1 MKTIVVL
8 GGTGFVGQQIV
19 RALSEQMVEIIPI
32 VRLGKERN
40 LPLEVIYKKII
51 VTKDINQE
59 DINWWA
65 ENLRGVDC
73 VINAAWITEPGKY
86 LQSEINID
94 FMISSIVLAKGMA
107 SAGVNRYVG
116 LGTCAEYD
124 QSYRILSIDVP
135 LKPTNLYAASKV
147 ATFQILSQLF
157 KTQNISFVW
166 CRIFYLYGQMEDERR
181 LVPYIR
187 NKIKKG
193 EVVNLTNGTQIRDF
207 MDVSDAGKIIAKIA
221 ISDKEGPF
229 NICSGLPITV
239 RQMAEKIADEYG
251 RRDLLSFGS
260 RSENEYDPQIILG
273 IPNI

>member
-1 MKTIVVL
+1 MKTVVVL
-8 GGTGFVGQQIV
+8 GATGFVGQQIV
-19 RALSEQMVEIIPI
+19 RALSKQMVEIIPI
-32 VRLGKERN
+32 VRLGKECN
-40 LPLEVIYKKII
+40 LPSEGIYKKII
-51 VTKDINQE
+51 TTKDVNLE
-59 DINWWA
+59 DVNWWA
-65 ENLRGVDC
+65 EKLSGVDC
-73 VINAAWITEPGKY
+73 VINAAWITEPGNY
-86 LQSEINID
+86 LQSQINID

-124 QSYRILSIDVP
+124 QSYGIFSIDVP

-157 KTQNISFVW
+157 KMQNISFAW
-166 CRIFYLYGQMEDERR
+166 CRLFYLYGQMEDERR

-187 NKIKKG
+187 NKIKRG
-193 EVVNLTNGTQIRDF
+193 EIVNLTNGTQIRDF

-221 ISDKEGPF
+221 TSDKEGPF

-239 RQMAEKIADEYG
+239 RQMAEKIADEFG
-251 RRDLLSFGS
+251 RRDLLRFGS
-260 RSENEYDPQIILG
+260 RTENEYDPQISLG